1 MLNVYLDKRDVPS
14 GIKVQ
19 DFNDMLFDTNVGKIN
34 IDKNVVSI
42 IKSIEN
48 ADYLGDF
55 KVKSKYGIIVDI
67 LEISTGCKAAI
78 NIYSFPDKFIN
89 CIECGDNAL
98 HTIFRFNRGNIV
110 CKFAPSYTNYKVPVD
125 IMLHH
130 NGKTKHCTTL
140 EETID
145 NWNNWR

>member
-19 DFNDMLFDTNVGKIN
+19 DFNDVLFNTNVGKIN

-55 KVKSKYGIIVDI
+55 KVK
-67 LEISTGCKAAI
+67 
-78 NIYSFPDKFIN
+78 
-89 CIECGDNAL
+89 
-98 HTIFRFNRGNIV
+98 
-110 CKFAPSYTNYKVPVD
+110 
-125 IMLHH
+125 
-130 NGKTKHCTTL
+130 
-140 EETID
+140 
-145 NWNNWR
+145 